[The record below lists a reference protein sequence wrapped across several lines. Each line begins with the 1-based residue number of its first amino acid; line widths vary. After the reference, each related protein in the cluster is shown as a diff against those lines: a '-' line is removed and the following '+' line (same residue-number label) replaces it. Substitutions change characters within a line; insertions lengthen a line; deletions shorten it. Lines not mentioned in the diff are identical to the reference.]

1 MQKEFEDDGG
11 EWKFQK
17 IESLF
22 DIVSG
27 KQPGI
32 QNRFEVKEDG
42 MVNTITG
49 ATTRNGVNFYSYS
62 DNSYNNELTISK
74 DGEYA
79 GTVFLQT
86 KPFII
91 GGHCMGLIA
100 KQSIS
105 NLSKVYI
112 STLINKVRP
121 IWRGKDR
128 PSVQKSR
135 LEKLEIELPFKNGE
149 IAFSYMEDYIK
160 ALEAERIE
168 TLEAERI
175 ETLEAYLTVTN
186 LKDYRL
192 TKNDE
197 KILDRFD
204 KLSDTKSRV
213 EESEAFSLSFVKMKS
228 LFPNIYQGRRL
239 KKDDQIDGMLP
250 FVMAGTTNTGV
261 VRMIGNKV
269 RKFPKHSL
277 TIDIFG
283 NTFYRS
289 YEFGAGDDTG
299 VFWNEDIKDTESL
312 LYLRTV
318 IGKSLLGKHD
328 FGNKLRASQTHEF
341 EFEVP
346 ICKGQ
351 INYQFMSDF
360 IKVVEK
366 IVIKD
371 LVQWTD
377 KKIAATREVVA
388 K

>member
-32 QNRFEVKEDG
+32 QNRFEIKEDG

-168 TLEAERI
+168 TLEA
-175 ETLEAYLTVTN
+175 YLTVTN

-213 EESEAFSLSFVKMKS
+213 EEWATYNLVDLFTVKNTHNILSSWITKNSGNTPYLTASQSNNSVSNYISYNEQMLDEGNSIFIGGKTLVISYQEKDYFSNDSHNLA
-228 LFPNIYQGRRL
+228 LYL
-239 KKDDQIDGMLP
+239 KKDKYRTKLIQQFMVVSLYKSLKPQYTWGNSISNSKIQTDTFQLPTKNGQID
-250 FVMAGTTNTGV
+250 
-261 VRMIGNKV
+261 
-269 RKFPKHSL
+269 
-277 TIDIFG
+277 
-283 NTFYRS
+283 
-289 YEFGAGDDTG
+289 
-299 VFWNEDIKDTESL
+299 
-312 LYLRTV
+312 
-318 IGKSLLGKHD
+318 
-328 FGNKLRASQTHEF
+328 
-341 EFEVP
+341 
-346 ICKGQ
+346 
-351 INYQFMSDF
+351 YQFMSDF
-360 IKVVEK
+360 IKVIEK

>member
-1 MQKEFEDDGG
+1 MTTDGVLVLEPLEFDFNRYSGLFFTTVLLKQLQKFGYTNTVSA
-11 EWKFQK
+11 QK
-17 IESLF
+17 LKELSLCLPYKME
-22 DIVSG
+22 G
-27 KQPGI
+27 
-32 QNRFEVKEDG
+32 VKKVID
-42 MVNTITG
+42 
-49 ATTRNGVNFYSYS
+49 FC
-62 DNSYNNELTISK
+62 
-74 DGEYA
+74 
-79 GTVFLQT
+79 
-86 KPFII
+86 FI
-91 GGHCMGLIA
+91 
-100 KQSIS
+100 K
-105 NLSKVYI
+105 KY
-112 STLINKVRP
+112 
-121 IWRGKDR
+121 
-128 PSVQKSR
+128 
-135 LEKLEIELPFKNGE
+135 
-149 IAFSYMEDYIK
+149 
-160 ALEAERIE
+160 IE

-186 LKDYRL
+186 LRDYHL

-197 KILDRFD
+197 KVLDKFAE
-204 KLSDTKSRV
+204 LADTKSRV
-213 EESEAFSLSFVKMKS
+213 EESEAFSLSFVKMKT

-312 LYLRTV
+312 LYLKTV

-377 KKIAATREVVA
+377 KKIAAAKEIVA
-388 K
+388 Q